1 MVASTPVPF
10 VWSLCSYSQVLIAR
24 KLILYRTGWYGQNLP
39 YRCLGQYKNVLVS
52 FRFKYQLYRSR
63 FGHTRINIG
72 FQLENRYRAKQK
84 KLRKPPKFQD
94 PPPHSYL
101 SFSFP
106 SSYLSLLCISSSFP
120 LFRWPL
126 FLQPLHL
133 LHLILNVCLSL
144 FLVLVHSLEST
155 IKKQV
160 TRLQSKTCGS
170 EKKNEINK

>member
-1 MVASTPVPF
+1 MV
-10 VWSLCSYSQVLIAR
+10 R
-24 KLILYRTGWYGQNLP
+24 KLILYRSGRYRQNLL
-39 YRCLGQYKNVLVS
+39 YRCLGRYRNALVS
-52 FRFKYQLYRSR
+52 FRFRYRLYQSY
-63 FGHTRINIG
+63 FGHTGINIG

-94 PPPHSYL
+94 PPPHSYP
-101 SFSFP
+101 SFSFS

-120 LFRWPL
+120 LFRRPL

-170 EKKNEINK
+170 EKKNEKNK